1 MKIFP
6 NYLGHLKSTLKKN
19 QKVTEKNISQIL
31 ETSLMCNYKETTISD
46 TSPFKIT
53 KAIMRGFWKLFKN
66 AQTPFT
72 FTTMNYILN

>member
-53 KAIMRGFWKLFKN
+53 KAIMRGSGNCLKTHKHL
-66 AQTPFT
+66 
-72 FTTMNYILN
+72 LRSLR